1 MCGGSWG
8 CIWGMH
14 GFWWLFWL
22 AVTVMFA
29 ILLMRA
35 AGRAARPA
43 ETPLELLR
51 RRYAASEIDAQEY
64 EKRKATLERDA
75 HQVK

>member
-1 MCGGSWG
+1 MCDGSWG
-8 CIWGMH
+8 CVWGMH

-35 AGRAARPA
+35 AGREQRPA

-51 RRYAASEIDAQEY
+51 RRFAAGEINAQEY
-64 EKRKATLERDA
+64 EQRKAALERDA
-75 HQVK
+75 QPVK

>member
-1 MCGGSWG
+1 MCDGSWN
-8 CIWGMH
+8 CVWGMH

-35 AGRAARPA
+35 TGRAQPPA
-43 ETPLELLR
+43 DTPLELLR
-51 RRYAASEIDAQEY
+51 RRYATGEIDTQEY
-64 EKRKATLERDA
+64 EQRKAALKHDA
-75 HQVK
+75 QRPD